1 MVKRERPV
9 PVLVLALAALMLGG
23 LGLAGAG
30 AALSVS
36 WGSSG
41 PGSPCLVVPLAPA
54 VAEHC
59 RAFVPG
65 FRTLEVLLPGTAL
78 VLALLVLASGLALLG
93 MHAVARTAAIA
104 TAATVILLLAA
115 TALYEFTVL
124 LPAVDTWREEGLRRK
139 AALSRQVSESVPAE
153 AQWVSLLL
161 LIGGLIFFVHAV
173 ATLAV
178 LYAPAVAEA
187 FAPGRQASKGEEV
200 PCPHDCSTA
209 TS

>member
-9 PVLVLALAALMLGG
+9 PVLVLALTGLLLGG

-30 AALSVS
+30 AALSVC
-36 WGSSG
+36 WASG
-41 PGSPCLVVPLAPA
+41 GAGSPALTVPLAPA
-54 VAEHC
+54 AAEHC

-65 FRTLEVLLPGTAL
+65 FRALETLLPATAL
-78 VLALLVLASGLALLG
+78 VLAVLVLASGLVLLG
-93 MHAVARTAAIA
+93 MHAAARTAAIA
-104 TAATVILLLAA
+104 TAATVLLVLTA
-115 TALYEFTVL
+115 TALYVYAVL
-124 LPAVDTWREEGLRRK
+124 LPAVETWREEGFRRNVI
-139 AALSRQVSESVPAE
+139 SRQVSDSVPAE

-187 FAPGRQASKGEEV
+187 FASSRRASKGEEV